1 VSGTGLEGLEPL
13 LVVLAGL
20 GAGIATSSIGVA
32 SLVSFPVLIALGVP
46 PVAASSSNTVGLVPA
61 GVSGTFGYRR
71 ELAGRRGLAW
81 SVVLLSGTFAV
92 AGALLLLRL
101 PSEVFESL
109 VPWLILFACSL
120 VATQPRISAFLRRRK
135 EARTGAE
142 VVGDRAAMTPAL
154 AAGTAACGVYGGY
167 FGAGQG
173 VMMVAVLAFGLDL
186 SLGVVSALRTLAVF
200 ASNVVATVVF
210 LFIAPLQ
217 WDVIALLA
225 AGSVVGGWIGAQIG
239 RHLPDRIF
247 RALVVIAGVAVAVG
261 SWV

>member
-1 VSGTGLEGLEPL
+1 MSPLEQLAI
-13 LVVLAGL
+13 VLAGL

-71 ELAGRRGLAW
+71 ELAGRRRLAW
-81 SVVLLSGTFAV
+81 AVVALSGVAAI

-101 PSEVFESL
+101 PSDVFETL
-109 VPWLILFACSL
+109 VPWLILFACTL
-120 VATQPRISAFLRRRK
+120 VATQPRISAFLKRRK
-135 EARTGAE
+135 AASSGEEAAADRTE
-142 VVGDRAAMTPAL
+142 MTPAL

-186 SLGVVSALRTLAVF
+186 SLAVISALRTLAVF
-200 ASNVVATVVF
+200 ASNVVATIVF
-210 LFIAPLQ
+210 LFIAPLD
-217 WDVIALLA
+217 WRVIGLLA
-225 AGSVVGGWIGAQIG
+225 AGSVVGGWVGAQIG
-239 RHLPDRIF
+239 RHLPAEVF
-247 RALVVIAGVAVAVG
+247 RALVVVAGVVVAV
-261 SWV
+261 SYWM

>member
-1 VSGTGLEGLEPL
+1 MTALEQLA
-13 LVVLAGL
+13 VVMAGL

-71 ELAGRRGLAW
+71 ELAGHRRLAW
-81 SVVLLSGTFAV
+81 AVVGLSGIAAI

-101 PSEVFESL
+101 PSDVFETL
-109 VPWLILFACSL
+109 VPWLILFACTL
-120 VATQPRISAFLRRRK
+120 VATQPRISAYLRRRK
-135 EARTGAE
+135 AAATGE
-142 VVGDRAAMTPAL
+142 EGTGDRTEMTPAL

-186 SLGVVSALRTLAVF
+186 SLAVISALRTLAVF

-210 LFIAPLQ
+210 VFIAPLDWQ
-217 WDVIALLA
+217 VIGLLA
-225 AGSVVGGWIGAQIG
+225 AGSVVGGWVGAQIG
-239 RHLPDRIF
+239 RHLPAEVF
-247 RALVVIAGVAVAVG
+247 RALVVVAGVVVAV
-261 SWV
+261 SYWV